1 MTEAPTT
8 GVPAAPPASAAAPAP
23 LSGRRRTLVW
33 VLVVLASVLAVV
45 ATLTTWVQR
54 QMLDNNAWHRAS
66 VQIIQDPAVRNSLST
81 EIVNE
86 LYSNVNVAQQLEKLF
101 PKNLKQLAGPAAAA
115 LQEPATKAVE
125 FMFSQ
130 PRFQQLFVQASDL
143 AHEKLVN
150 VLENKTGFG
159 ISTGNGVVTL
169 NVTELLRQL
178 GAALGVPASALDR
191 LPANAGMITIMKSDQ
206 LALAQDGVRSVKVLS
221 VWLLVLV
228 LALYGAALYLA
239 RGSRRKTLAHIGW
252 GLVIVGLLLLVARKV
267 FGNYVVNSLTQPE
280 YRVPS
285 QHIWLIAT
293 AILGQIGLE
302 TILYGLVT
310 VAGALVAGPSH
321 PATALRHWL
330 APALNTRPELTWGT
344 AAFVYLLVVL
354 WGGTHA
360 LQTWWGVLLLGALF
374 AAGIAALRKQTLAE
388 FPQAGLVPSEH
399 KMGARVA
406 ASVSGAAHRVTAS
419 ARQHEHRHPGG
430 GRSTAEELSQ
440 LAALREQGAI
450 SEAEFEQAKKIALAT

>member
-1 MTEAPTT
+1 
-8 GVPAAPPASAAAPAP
+8 
-23 LSGRRRTLVW
+23 
-33 VLVVLASVLAVV
+33 
-45 ATLTTWVQR
+45 
-54 QMLDNNAWHRAS
+54 
-66 VQIIQDPAVRNSLST
+66 
-81 EIVNE
+81 
-86 LYSNVNVAQQLEKLF
+86 
-101 PKNLKQLAGPAAAA
+101 
-115 LQEPATKAVE
+115 
-125 FMFSQ
+125 MFSQ

-169 NVTELLRQL
+169 DVTELLKQL
-178 GAALGVPASALDR
+178 GAALGVPAAALDR

-206 LALAQDGVRSVKVLS
+206 LALAQDGVRSVRVLS

-293 AILGQIGLE
+293 AILGQIGLA

-360 LQTWWGVLLLGALF
+360 LQTLWGSPAARGALRRRRRR
-374 AAGIAALRKQTLAE
+374 AAQADPRRVPAGGARAERAHDGRAGGGVGQRGGAPGHGLRPPARAPPRGRRPLDRRGALAARGAARTGRDQRGRVRAGQEDRPDDLTARI
-388 FPQAGLVPSEH
+388 AGLTRS
-399 KMGARVA
+399 GARA
-406 ASVSGAAHRVTAS
+406 PPR
-419 ARQHEHRHPGG
+419 P
-430 GRSTAEELSQ
+430 
-440 LAALREQGAI
+440 
-450 SEAEFEQAKKIALAT
+450 

>member
-1 MTEAPTT
+1 M
-8 GVPAAPPASAAAPAP
+8 
-23 LSGRRRTLVW
+23 
-33 VLVVLASVLAVV
+33 
-45 ATLTTWVQR
+45 
-54 QMLDNNAWHRAS
+54 
-66 VQIIQDPAVRNSLST
+66 
-81 EIVNE
+81 
-86 LYSNVNVAQQLEKLF
+86 
-101 PKNLKQLAGPAAAA
+101 
-115 LQEPATKAVE
+115 
-125 FMFSQ
+125 
-130 PRFQQLFVQASDL
+130 
-143 AHEKLVN
+143 
-150 VLENKTGFG
+150 
-159 ISTGNGVVTL
+159 
-169 NVTELLRQL
+169 
-178 GAALGVPASALDR
+178 PASALDR

-239 RGSRRKTLAHIGW
+239 RGSRRTTLAHIGW

-267 FGNYVVNSLTQPE
+267 FGDYVVNSLTQPE

-285 QHIWLIAT
+285 QHIWLVAT

-310 VAGALVAGPSH
+310 VAGTLVAGPSH
-321 PATALRHWL
+321 PATAFRHWL

-374 AAGIAALRKQTLAE
+374 AAGIAALRKQTLGE

-399 KMGARVA
+399 RMGARVA

-419 ARQHEHRHPGG
+419 ARQHEHRHAGG

-450 SEAEFEQAKKIALAT
+450 SEAEFEQAKKIALRA

>member
-8 GVPAAPPASAAAPAP
+8 GVPAAPSASAAAPAP

-33 VLVVLASVLAVV
+33 TLVVLASVLAVV

-66 VQIIQDPAVRNSLST
+66 VQIIQEPAVRNSLST

-101 PKNLKQLAGPAAAA
+101 PKSLKQLAGPAAAA

-150 VLENKTGFG
+150 VLENKTGYG

-178 GAALGVPASALDR
+178 GAALGVPAGALDR

-239 RGSRRKTLAHIGW
+239 RGSRRTTLAHIGW

-267 FGNYVVNSLTQPE
+267 FGDYVVNSLTQPE

-285 QHIWLIAT
+285 QHIWLVAT

-310 VAGALVAGPSH
+310 VAGTLVAGPSH

-360 LQTWWGVLLLGALF
+360 LQTWWGSSCSGCSSPPASPRCASRPSASSRRRGSCRASTGWVRGWRRRS
-374 AAGIAALRKQTLAE
+374 AGR
-388 FPQAGLVPSEH
+388 
-399 KMGARVA
+399 R
-406 ASVSGAAHRVTAS
+406 TAS
-419 ARQHEHRHPGG
+419 PPRPAST
-430 GRSTAEELSQ
+430 STATR
-440 LAALREQGAI
+440 AAAARPPRSSRSSRRCA
-450 SEAEFEQAKKIALAT
+450 SRVRSARPSSSRPRRSP